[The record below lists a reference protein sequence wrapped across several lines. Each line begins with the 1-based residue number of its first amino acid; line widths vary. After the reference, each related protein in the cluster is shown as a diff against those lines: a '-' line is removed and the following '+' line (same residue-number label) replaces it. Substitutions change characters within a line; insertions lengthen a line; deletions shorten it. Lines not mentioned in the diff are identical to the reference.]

1 MEDIIV
7 VDDLRKIYGKDV
19 LAVDGISFNVRRGE
33 VFGFLG
39 PNGAGKS
46 TTIKVLTTLI
56 NKTSGKVIID
66 GIDLDSGP
74 ADVRRIIGY
83 SSQEVG
89 VDDDLTARENLLL
102 QCRFHHM
109 EMDKAKNKVES
120 LLETVNLK
128 DAADRRLGTFSGGMR
143 KRLDLASS
151 LVSDPRV
158 LFLDEPTTGLDPKS
172 RQDIWN
178 YIRELNHQG
187 TTIFLT
193 TQYMEEADKLAD
205 RLCIVDE
212 GKIVAEGTSKEL
224 KAKIG
229 TDIIS
234 LKFKDENVA
243 ICKKAAEVLRVLP
256 GVKEVGSCSI
266 DLSDEG
272 GLLLY
277 AQNGSALIPQVVR
290 AIDGAGVGIELLTL
304 SAPSLDDVFLK
315 LTGKQLKVS
324 EAKRPEKPG
333 GWGRRRSRP

>member
-1 MEDIIV
+1 MIEFQGLSKV
-7 VDDLRKIYGKDV
+7 YGGFN
-19 LAVDGISFNVRRGE
+19 AVKPLTLSVRRGE

-56 NKTSGKVIID
+56 AKSSGKVLID

-74 ADVRRIIGY
+74 AEVRRIIGY
-83 SSQEVG
+83 SSQDVG
-89 VDDDLTARENLLL
+89 VDDDLTARENLIL

-109 EMDKAKNKVES
+109 DKDRAEQKVEG
-120 LLETVNLK
+120 LLKTVNLK

-151 LVSDPRV
+151 LVSDPRI

-172 RQDIWN
+172 RQDIWD
-178 YIRELNHQG
+178 YIRELNRKG

-212 GKIVAEGTSKEL
+212 GKIVAEGTPKEL

-229 TDIIS
+229 ADIIS
-234 LKFKDENVA
+234 LKFKDESVA
-243 ICKKAAEVLRVLP
+243 TCEKAAEVLKVLP

-266 DLSDEG
+266 GLSDEG
-272 GLLLY
+272 GLLIY
-277 AQNGSALIPQVVR
+277 AQNGSALVPQVVR
-290 AIDGAGVGIELLTL
+290 AIDGAGVGIEQLTL
-304 SAPSLDDVFLK
+304 SAPSLDDVFLR

-324 EAKRPEKPG
+324 ETTRPEKPG
-333 GWGRRRSRP
+333 GQRRRRGRP